1 VALFIKRTAAGGV
14 KAIYNNNSGGAL
26 DIRIRNLLI
35 AAGVNNADIVDL
47 QVAQAQD
54 SNGCG
59 AFAAENLIHIAN
71 APDNATDAELIAI
84 VAGITDSANL
94 RIVHA
99 RLLGIHLPTVEES
112 QPEAKIAASEIESQ
126 NRQLIKNLTTI
137 KSLTNNRLRHLNRSG
152 NFAGVAS
159 GDEGLNHGVWVKGF
173 MGSETDKVNS
183 SKVKRNLYGFIL
195 GADTKIDEDITI
207 GAAYNHAAST
217 SKQNLQNALT
227 STDKIDS
234 NIVTLYGNSIINDDL
249 SLSANVSFGK
259 ATIKTKDQLV
269 ASKSSKQKGD
279 LLGSSFVFDYTLYSN
294 ESFAIEPRLGVSYNS
309 LSLKGYENAS
319 IKIAKIRQQQVTVDT
334 GVALIS
340 FHDINS
346 FTLMPE
352 ISADYSY
359 AVLNKGNKVKITN
372 HLNQAVLT
380 QKISNNKSEFK
391 LGAALTV
398 ASDRI
403 EIGGGYDHIIQG
415 KSRSHIG
422 YAKLRL
428 NF

>member
-1 VALFIKRTAAGGV
+1 
-14 KAIYNNNSGGAL
+14 
-26 DIRIRNLLI
+26 
-35 AAGVNNADIVDL
+35 
-47 QVAQAQD
+47 
-54 SNGCG
+54 
-59 AFAAENLIHIAN
+59 
-71 APDNATDAELIAI
+71 
-84 VAGITDSANL
+84 
-94 RIVHA
+94 
-99 RLLGIHLPTVEES
+99 
-112 QPEAKIAASEIESQ
+112 
-126 NRQLIKNLTTI
+126 
-137 KSLTNNRLRHLNRSG
+137 
-152 NFAGVAS
+152 
-159 GDEGLNHGVWVKGF
+159 
-173 MGSETDKVNS
+173 M
-183 SKVKRNLYGFIL
+183 
-195 GADTKIDEDITI
+195 
-207 GAAYNHAAST
+207 
-217 SKQNLQNALT
+217 
-227 STDKIDS
+227 
-234 NIVTLYGNSIINDDL
+234 
-249 SLSANVSFGK
+249 
-259 ATIKTKDQLV
+259 
-269 ASKSSKQKGD
+269 
-279 LLGSSFVFDYTLYSN
+279 LGSSFVFDYTLYSN

-346 FTLMPE
+346 FTFMPE

-359 AVLNKGNKVKITN
+359 AFLNKGNKVKITN

-403 EIGGGYDHIIQG
+403 EIGGGYEHIIQG